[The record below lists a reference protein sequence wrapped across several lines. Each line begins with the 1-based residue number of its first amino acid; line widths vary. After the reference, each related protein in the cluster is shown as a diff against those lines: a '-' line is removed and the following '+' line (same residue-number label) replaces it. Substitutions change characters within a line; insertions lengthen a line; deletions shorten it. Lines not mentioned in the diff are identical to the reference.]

1 MQLLKITNTFG
12 KNDGEGETYILEI
25 RNQEELDLCIDENTW
40 DDKPYDKLVYGTE
53 GTTYADK
60 IGGDW
65 DEPDGVTFK
74 LVNISTQVQE
84 YENQISLLE
93 ASINRLKELEKEN

>member
-12 KNDGEGETYILEI
+12 KNDGEGVTYVEEV
-25 RNQEELDLCIDENTW
+25 RNQEELDFYIEENTW

-65 DEPDGVTFK
+65 DEPDGVTFE

-93 ASINRLKELEKEN
+93 ASIKRLKELEKEN